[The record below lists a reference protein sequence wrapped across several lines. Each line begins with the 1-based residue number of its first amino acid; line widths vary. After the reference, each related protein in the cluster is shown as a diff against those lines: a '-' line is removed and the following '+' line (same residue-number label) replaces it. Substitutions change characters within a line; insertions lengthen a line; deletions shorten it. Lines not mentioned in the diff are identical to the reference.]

1 MERKVMRTSR
11 LLSDSRPFS
20 RGIKVKSGPLSHI
33 FISGAASVDEKGNPV
48 FIGDIRAQTR
58 QVIEN
63 IKALLASEGATLD
76 DIVKVTVFLK
86 NAKDYNAMNEVR
98 AEYFKQDP
106 PASSAVQAQLIREE
120 FLVEIEAIAVTED

>member
-11 LLSDSRPFS
+11 LLSDSRPLS
-20 RGIKVKSGPLSHI
+20 RGIKVKSGPLSLI

-86 NAKDYNAMNEVR
+86 NTKDYNAMNEVR